1 MIRFARWSACVVVAS
16 LVLAAGCSGTRP
28 KSGTL
33 VTFDLPQGRQV
44 KRERLAALSR
54 YLIMKS
60 AAVLDVEKARVES
73 VDSNSLVLLL
83 PDKNVSRA
91 EANKLLTGTGLEFY
105 HLKNVSSKA
114 HPDRPWKMRAPTRS
128 DGSYILTGPGGLR
141 LDNRRDPKLVLS
153 KVVGAPFEKPIL
165 TGMDIEPS
173 ASSRES
179 GTTWAV
185 LVRFTRRGAKV
196 FHDFTRANRG
206 EYLAVFYHGEM
217 LSAPIVEEPIS
228 GGEAYITGFRTRGD
242 AEMAVSRLNSGVL
255 PEQVRIRSVRRLSE
269 AESRS

>member
-1 MIRFARWSACVVVAS
+1 MVSFARCSVWVVVA
-16 LVLAAGCSGTRP
+16 LVLFVAGCSSTRP

-33 VTFDLPQGRQV
+33 VAFDLPQGGQV

-60 AAVLDVEKARVES
+60 AAVLDVENARVES
-73 VDSNSLVLLL
+73 VDGDSLVLLL
-83 PDKNVSRA
+83 PDKKISRA
-91 EANKLLTGTGLEFY
+91 DANKLLSGTGLEFY
-105 HLKNVSSKA
+105 HLKNVASKA
-114 HPDRPWKMRAPTRS
+114 HPDRPWKMRTPTRS
-128 DGSYILTGPGGLR
+128 DGSYILTGPGALR

-153 KVVGAPFEKPIL
+153 KVVGAPSEKPIL
-165 TGMDIEPS
+165 TGTDIEPS

-185 LVRFTRRGAKV
+185 LVRFTPSGAKV
-196 FHDFTRANRG
+196 FHDFTRSNRG

-217 LSAPIVEEPIS
+217 LSAPIVEQPIS
-228 GGEAYITGFRTRGD
+228 GGEAYITGFRTKGD

-255 PEQVRIRSVRRLSE
+255 PEQVRIRSVKPLSGVV
-269 AESRS
+269 SRG